1 MENVHELA
9 LVFVQ
14 ALDLN
19 IEDGARVHDN
29 AVVLENVI
37 REAHLVL
44 VLDVHVLLAAP
55 LIVHIDAELLHL
67 GEVRD
72 PLIADALRNPVGEQR
87 VRVEQETALRD
98 AVGLVVE
105 FLGRELVE
113 VAERLLLKN
122 FGVNLRDTVDRE
134 GCRAGHER
142 HAHLAVVDNCHAV
155 FSRLIARE
163 LVLDSE
169 QEATVNL
176 LDNLINTRKQAG
188 EELNGPLLECLGHD
202 GVVRVRAGLARNLP
216 RLFPAESLFV
226 HQNAHELRHRDRGV
240 GVVHLEHDIV
250 RELADVVVALQEL
263 LDCGLKR
270 RRDEEVLLL

>member
-9 LVFVQ
+9 LVLVQ

-19 IEDGARVHDN
+19 IEDGTRIHDN
-29 AVVLENVI
+29 AVVLENVV

-44 VLDVHVLLAAP
+44 VLDVHVLLATL

-72 PLIADALRNPVGEQR
+72 PLVADALRDPVGEQR
-87 VRVEQETALRD
+87 VRVKQETALRD

-105 FLGRELVE
+105 LLGRELVE
-113 VAERLLLKN
+113 VAERLLLEN

-142 HAHLAVVDNCHAV
+142 HAHLAVVDNCHAA
-155 FSRLIARE
+155 FSRLVARE
-163 LVLDSE
+163 LVLDGE
-169 QEATVNL
+169 QEAAVNL
-176 LDNLINTRKQAG
+176 LDNLIDTRQQAG
-188 EELNGPLLECLGHD
+188 EELNGPLLERLGHD
-202 GVVRVRAGLARNLP
+202 GVVRVCAGLACDCP
-216 RLFPAESLFV
+216 RLFPAESLLV
-226 HQNAHELRHRDRGV
+226 HQDAHELRHRDRGV